1 MINRS
6 NIFGYPGPKG
16 DSAYRVAVKNGYI
29 GSESDWLATLV
40 GAQGP
45 TGATGPLGSPMSV
58 WVGTQVAYEALGAW
72 DDDTIYFVI

>member
-29 GSESDWLATLV
+29 GSESDWLASLSWTI
-40 GAQGP
+40 
-45 TGATGPLGSPMSV
+45 GS
-58 WVGTQVAYEALGAW
+58 WVGTEAEYIALGVY
-72 DDDTIYFVI
+72 DDNIMYFIVE